1 LSVSAL
7 EQRANRS
14 AYTENDFRALSRVGI
29 LKFNLQGISGGKMK
43 FKLLTVFGAAVLLA
57 SACGGG
63 ANTNVNNA
71 NANRSNNTAVVT
83 ATTAPP
89 AMDAATKTVVD
100 EAMKKK
106 GYTDVTVEATTA
118 GVTLRGSVPK
128 GKMAEAVQAAQEAG
142 KKPVKNELT
151 EK

>member
-1 LSVSAL
+1 
-7 EQRANRS
+7 
-14 AYTENDFRALSRVGI
+14 
-29 LKFNLQGISGGKMK
+29 MK
-43 FKLLTVFGAAVLLA
+43 FKLLTVFGAAVFLA
-57 SACGGG
+57 AGCGGN

-83 ATTAPP
+83 ATTAP

-106 GYTDVTVEATTA
+106 GFNDVTVEATTA
-118 GVTLRGSVPK
+118 GITLRGSVPK
-128 GKMAEAVQAAQEAG
+128 GKLAEAVQAAQEAG

>member
-1 LSVSAL
+1 
-7 EQRANRS
+7 
-14 AYTENDFRALSRVGI
+14 
-29 LKFNLQGISGGKMK
+29 MK

-71 NANRSNNTAVVT
+71 NVNRANNAVVT

-106 GYTDVTVEATTA
+106 GFTDVTVEATTA
-118 GVTLRGSVPK
+118 GITLRGSVPK
-128 GKMAEAVQAAQEAG
+128 GKLAEAVQAAQEAG

>member
-1 LSVSAL
+1 
-7 EQRANRS
+7 
-14 AYTENDFRALSRVGI
+14 
-29 LKFNLQGISGGKMK
+29 MK

-118 GVTLRGSVPK
+118 GITLRGSVPK